1 MGATGPQL
9 AVCAQPGKSQP
20 QLQDKHAANE
30 DISDISRLGQMP
42 DRAPRP
48 PSGDP
53 IPAPNM
59 DTGKSWPLKPN
70 MALSRS
76 DQKEGEG
83 PKSNDWSGKGVGARR
98 ARWADDNRI

>member
-1 MGATGPQL
+1 MGATGSQL
-9 AVCAQPGKSQP
+9 AVCAHPGKSQP
-20 QLQDKHAANE
+20 QLQDKHAGNG
-30 DISDISRLGQMP
+30 DIGDISRLGQMP

-59 DTGKSWPLKPN
+59 NTGKSWPLKPN

-76 DQKEGEG
+76 DQSKG
-83 PKSNDWSGKGVGARR
+83 PKSNDCQERR
-98 ARWADDNRI
+98 LGHDAARWADDNRI